1 MLTNDELRRLGVHGR
16 TGVRQPGLL
25 TRIAGAAIGAVVLA
39 GAFMVSVVMLAFVA
53 AAGLAG
59 GLYLWWKTRE
69 LRRQL
74 RERSL
79 NQPPPGGRVIEGEVI
94 RESEPGQR
102 Y

>member
-16 TGVRQPGLL
+16 AGVRQPGLL
-25 TRIAGAAIGAVVLA
+25 ARTAAAMIGAVVLA
-39 GAFMVSVVMLAFVA
+39 GAFMVSVVMLALVA

-74 RERSL
+74 RERSR
-79 NQPPPGGRVIEGEVI
+79 NQPPPGGRVIDGEVI